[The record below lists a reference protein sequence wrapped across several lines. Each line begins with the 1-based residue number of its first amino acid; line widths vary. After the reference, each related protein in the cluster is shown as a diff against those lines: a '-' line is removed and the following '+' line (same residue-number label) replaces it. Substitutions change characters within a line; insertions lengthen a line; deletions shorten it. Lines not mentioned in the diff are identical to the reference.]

1 MGLFRMAAY
10 RLKKSIVLIGLM
22 GAGKSSIGRKLA
34 EEITV
39 SFVDADE
46 EIELAAGMSIP
57 EIFKV
62 FGEPYFR
69 SGEERVMERLISG
82 VPQIIA
88 TGGGAFLSPKIRS
101 LIQVNAFSI
110 WLKADFTTLW
120 TRVKGKG
127 NRPLLQVESPEVVLK
142 KLIKERSPF
151 YEKADLTV
159 LSKRYTTHSAMVAKI
174 LKLLGDRNELERIDC
189 I

>member
-1 MGLFRMAAY
+1 MAAY

-88 TGGGAFLSPKIRS
+88 TGGG
-101 LIQVNAFSI
+101 
-110 WLKADFTTLW
+110 
-120 TRVKGKG
+120 
-127 NRPLLQVESPEVVLK
+127 
-142 KLIKERSPF
+142 PF
-151 YEKADLTV
+151 YP
-159 LSKRYTTHSAMVAKI
+159 
-174 LKLLGDRNELERIDC
+174 LKFVV
-189 I
+189 